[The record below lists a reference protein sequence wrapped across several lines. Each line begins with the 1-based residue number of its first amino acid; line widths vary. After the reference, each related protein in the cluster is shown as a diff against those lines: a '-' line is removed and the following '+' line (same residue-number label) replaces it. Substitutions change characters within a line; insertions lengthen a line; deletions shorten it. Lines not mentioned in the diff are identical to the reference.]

1 MALPGRLAGH
11 AAALLLGQP
20 GRSPSHEALPPG
32 RTAMA
37 ARMAGWL
44 GNKLRH
50 RRLGGATPDLAVVLE
65 WAGRSYRP
73 RAERDR
79 AVLICVGEVTN
90 QQGWERIARGGLEI
104 HLLPARATAHRHD
117 PVVQEPYADDIARL
131 LRKL

>member
-1 MALPGRLAGH
+1 
-11 AAALLLGQP
+11 
-20 GRSPSHEALPPG
+20 
-32 RTAMA
+32 MA
-37 ARMAGWL
+37 A
-44 GNKLRH
+44 
-50 RRLGGATPDLAVVLE
+50 LGGAHAQERAPSNRPRVAVIMNVYFPNSHADVFVGRLLE
-65 WAGRSYRP
+65 GYRLNGRSYRP

-90 QQGWERIARGGLEI
+90 QRGWERIARGGLEI